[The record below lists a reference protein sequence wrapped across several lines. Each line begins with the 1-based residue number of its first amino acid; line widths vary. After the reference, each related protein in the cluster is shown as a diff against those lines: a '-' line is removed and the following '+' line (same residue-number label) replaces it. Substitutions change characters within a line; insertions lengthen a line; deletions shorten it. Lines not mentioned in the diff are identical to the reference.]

1 MKGVISYA
9 NNNNIPFYSIA
20 IFLALISNIIF
31 VFINSQKYKNFN
43 NREIIGLL
51 IYVNV
56 GIIFGAKILSYILSY
71 EKLGGKFNFIN
82 LGLTSYGAVT
92 GAILFS
98 VLFAYQFKKTLNETI
113 NLFLPS
119 IPLMYSI
126 GKLGCFLAGCC
137 YGIEYN
143 GFGKIIYKYSSEA
156 PNNIYLFPV
165 QLAESILFFLI
176 FIYIRYKSSNKNC
189 SSNILSVSFILCG
202 ITKFL
207 LDFLRMSH
215 KNMILSINQYISIIF
230 IVIGLILYFKNK
242 KELAKRLK

>member
-1 MKGVISYA
+1 MQIIIIII
-9 NNNNIPFYSIA
+9 IPFYSIA

-82 LGLTSYGAVT
+82 LGLTSYGAVI

-119 IPLMYSI
+119 IPLMHSI
-126 GKLGCFLAGCC
+126 GKLGCFLVGCC

-165 QLAESILFFLI
+165 QLAESILFF
-176 FIYIRYKSSNKNC
+176 FNIY
-189 SSNILSVSFILCG
+189 
-202 ITKFL
+202 
-207 LDFLRMSH
+207 
-215 KNMILSINQYISIIF
+215 
-230 IVIGLILYFKNK
+230 LY
-242 KELAKRLK
+242 